1 MSDEEPTLDSLGDE
15 LAGLILRILLEEGDL
30 SWQDAAGRV
39 QEALHDLIAGHED
52 GVTLTD
58 REEAKARAVAEGN
71 DEGFGSDP
79 EPIPDVFRDGAP

>member
-1 MSDEEPTLDSLGDE
+1 
-15 LAGLILRILLEEGDL
+15 
-30 SWQDAAGRV
+30 
-39 QEALHDLIAGHED
+39 
-52 GVTLTD
+52 VTLTD